1 MTPEQNAH
9 VKTLATRQEIF
20 NHVIKHL
27 KEQGCQ
33 SVDRDGDEC
42 AYRGASG
49 RMCAVGCLLADDE
62 YEPNMESHGVY
73 DIVLPLRL
81 ENHSLL
87 LQELQ
92 RLHDRSYYWNDE
104 GAGGFSHQGEYEI
117 EMIQFKFGLDNA
129 RS

>member
-9 VKTLATRQEIF
+9 VKSLASRQEIF

-27 KEQGCQ
+27 KEQGYQ
-33 SVDRDGDEC
+33 SVDRFGDEC

-49 RMCAVGCLLADDE
+49 GMCAVGCLIADDE
-62 YEPNMESHGVY
+62 YEESMEGNGVH

-92 RLHDRSYYWNDE
+92 RLHDCSRYWNDDVV
-104 GAGGFSHQGEYEI
+104 GGFSSAGEYEI
-117 EMIQFKFGLDNA
+117 EMIQFKFGLESA
-129 RS
+129 K